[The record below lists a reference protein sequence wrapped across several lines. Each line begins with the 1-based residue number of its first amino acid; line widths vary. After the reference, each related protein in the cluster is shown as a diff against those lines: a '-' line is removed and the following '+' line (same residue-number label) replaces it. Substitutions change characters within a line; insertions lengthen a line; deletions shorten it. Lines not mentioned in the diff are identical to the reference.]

1 MKYLI
6 LTVFCAGVALGAAYY
21 AGRAK
26 GPVSVGVA
34 ATDLPNQ
41 PVNSPPRQSEQPSEV
56 ARTATPPPVR
66 PPNPPSNTVVAP
78 EQAAMDPSMVLGAVE
93 VLLSPQSAYEQKQ
106 STWKQLRQN
115 HALDLAIEE
124 LQQRFAS
131 NPSSAQCA
139 AVLGEAY
146 LQKCGTISD
155 VRDQGMLA
163 MQADKLFDT
172 ALSQDPQN
180 WDARFTKAV
189 ALSYWPAS
197 MGKTDEVIQHF
208 LTLVQQQETQAPQP
222 QFAQTYVWLGDQ
234 YQKAGRLDDA
244 KSVWA
249 RGAALYPSESKLQAR
264 LASAP

>member
-6 LTVFCAGVALGAAYY
+6 VSFFCAGVALGAAYY

-26 GPVSVGVA
+26 GPVSVGVVA
-34 ATDLPNQ
+34 ADLTSQ
-41 PVNSPPRQSEQPSEV
+41 PDRSRPGVIGQPPEV

-66 PPNPPSNTVVAP
+66 PPNPSAATAVAT
-78 EQAAMDPSMVLGAVE
+78 EQPAMDPSMVLGAVE
-93 VLLSPQSAYEQKQ
+93 LVLSPQSPYEQKQ
-106 STWKQLRQN
+106 ATWKQLRQN
-115 HALDLAIEE
+115 HALDSAIAE

-131 NPSSAQCA
+131 NPSSAECA

-146 LQKCGTISD
+146 LQKCGTITD

-222 QFAQTYVWLGDQ
+222 QFAETYLWLGDQ
-234 YQKAGRLDDA
+234 YQKAGRLDEA
-244 KSVWA
+244 RSVWA
-249 RGAALYPSESKLQAR
+249 RGAALYPAESKLQTR